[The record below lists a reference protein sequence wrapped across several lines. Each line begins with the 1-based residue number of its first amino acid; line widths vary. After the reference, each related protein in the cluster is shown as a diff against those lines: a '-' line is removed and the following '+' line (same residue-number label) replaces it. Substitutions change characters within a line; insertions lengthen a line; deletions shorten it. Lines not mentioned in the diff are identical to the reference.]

1 MPYIQKKDSDRDNK
15 QCQTVLTNLQRGNT
29 ESKIESEFSLNFF
42 ERTAQGE
49 ITLDEADKSKLM
61 KDSMQFTPLHWACFY
76 GQLNAA
82 ELLIKAG
89 ADVNSLGQDYISCL
103 LLAASNGF
111 SELTKILLQN
121 GAKINHMDIQGNT
134 ALMFASAL
142 NHPHTC
148 NELIK
153 FKPDITLRN
162 EDGKSAYSFAIENN
176 SFLAQKVLE
185 DYLVVLLNKQ

>member
-1 MPYIQKKDSDRDNK
+1 MQQQKSDRDNK
-15 QCQTVLTNLQRGNT
+15 LCQTVLTNLQRGNT
-29 ESKIESEFSLNFF
+29 ESKIIASDFSLNFF
-42 ERTAQGE
+42 EKTAQGE
-49 ITLDEADKSKLM
+49 ISLEEADKSKFM
-61 KDSMQFTPLHWACFY
+61 EDSMQLTPLHWASYY
-76 GQLNAA
+76 GQLSAA

-89 ADVNSLGQDYISCL
+89 ADVNRVGEDYISCL
-103 LLAASNGF
+103 QLAASNGF
-111 SELTKILLQN
+111 SEITRLLLQN

-153 FKPDITLRN
+153 FMPDITLRN
-162 EDGKSAYSFAIENN
+162 DDGKSAYSFAIENH

-185 DYLVVLLNKQ
+185 DYLIGLLSKS

>member
-1 MPYIQKKDSDRDNK
+1 MQRSDRDNK
-15 QCQTVLTNLQRGNT
+15 VCQTVLTNLQRGNT
-29 ESKIESEFSLNFF
+29 ESKIVATDFSLNLF
-42 ERTAQGE
+42 EKTAQGE
-49 ITLDEADKSKLM
+49 ITLEEAGKSKFLE
-61 KDSMQFTPLHWACFY
+61 DSMQFTPLHWASYY

-89 ADVNSLGQDYISCL
+89 ADVNSVGEDYISCL

-111 SELTKILLQN
+111 SEITRLLLQN

-185 DYLVVLLNKQ
+185 DYLIGLLSKS